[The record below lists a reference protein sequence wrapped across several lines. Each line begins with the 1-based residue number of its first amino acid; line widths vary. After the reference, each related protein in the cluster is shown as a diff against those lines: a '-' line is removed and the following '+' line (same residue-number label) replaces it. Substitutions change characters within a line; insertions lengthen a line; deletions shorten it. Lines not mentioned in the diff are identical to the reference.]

1 MRYAIYET
9 TGGVMTAQTMTK
21 AVPVLPAHDII
32 EALEF
37 YTQKLGFTDSWTS
50 GDPVEYG
57 GVNVPVELH
66 FYKSENP
73 DIAHWTSFRVL
84 THDLDALYE
93 RCQAFGVI
101 HPNGALEK
109 KPWGTR
115 EFAVLDANGV
125 CIYFYEETL

>member
-1 MRYAIYET
+1 MIAP
-9 TGGVMTAQTMTK
+9 TMSK
-21 AVPVLPAHDII
+21 AVPILPAHDII
-32 EALEF
+32 ETLEF

-50 GDPVEYG
+50 GNPVDYG
-57 GVNVPVELH
+57 GVKAPLELH
-66 FYKSENP
+66 FYQSENP

-93 RCQAFGVI
+93 RCAAYGVI
-101 HPNGALEK
+101 HPNGRLEK

-125 CIYFYEETL
+125 CIHFYEEVA